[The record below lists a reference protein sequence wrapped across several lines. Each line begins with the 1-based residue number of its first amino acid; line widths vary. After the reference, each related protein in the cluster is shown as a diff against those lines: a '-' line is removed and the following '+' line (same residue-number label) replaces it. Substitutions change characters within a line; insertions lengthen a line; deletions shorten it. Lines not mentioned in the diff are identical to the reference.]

1 MNISTFSV
9 PPNESERLEAL
20 HSIGILD
27 TPPQDMFD
35 RITSILARVLEVP
48 ICLVSLVDTDRQW
61 FKSNLGLG
69 DTFETHR
76 NEAFCGHAIMPG
88 APEVLVVHDTVL
100 DSRFRDNLLVT
111 GPPFIRFYAGAPIRY
126 LYNNKVSNPAMIFQR
141 KYSSLLHRLLDW
153 CSSFFCL

>member
-1 MNISTFSV
+1 
-9 PPNESERLEAL
+9 
-20 HSIGILD
+20 
-27 TPPQDMFD
+27 
-35 RITSILARVLEVP
+35 LEVP

-100 DSRFRDNLLVT
+100 DSLHETERLT
-111 GPPFIRFYAGAPIRY
+111 
-126 LYNNKVSNPAMIFQR
+126 VSP
-141 KYSSLLHRLLDW
+141 
-153 CSSFFCL
+153 